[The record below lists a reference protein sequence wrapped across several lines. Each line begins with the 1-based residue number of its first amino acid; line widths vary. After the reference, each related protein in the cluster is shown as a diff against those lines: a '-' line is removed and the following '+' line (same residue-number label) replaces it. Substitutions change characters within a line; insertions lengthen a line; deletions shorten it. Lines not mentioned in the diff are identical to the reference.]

1 MFLGTTLDKTDQ
13 SGSRIDK
20 TDQSD
25 KGTLKLTNQMKELQ
39 NWPIRWRDSKT
50 DQSDWGTKNFDELGE
65 VKLEQG
71 IEVVESEST
80 VSFWKFHWRRP
91 IYGKGRYFIKFDQR

>member
-39 NWPIRWRDSKT
+39 N
-50 DQSDWGTKNFDELGE
+50 
-65 VKLEQG
+65 
-71 IEVVESEST
+71 
-80 VSFWKFHWRRP
+80 
-91 IYGKGRYFIKFDQR
+91 